1 MKQRCKSAEARCGV
15 EQQRGT
21 GLQQS
26 PSTARLEA
34 GGRRDRLRLAAVT
47 VLVLAVPVG
56 ILAWLVATE
65 LAGREREQADTQL
78 ASALRAAEAGLA
90 FTIAAADA
98 DARRLA
104 RIPAVQRAVVR
115 RDAATASRL
124 ERSSPGLIVYAR
136 GERLTKRYAGEA
148 FERTV
153 AVLGPGGRRL
163 GQVGIAIRLDDS
175 LLERLRQRAGVPLV
189 LERGGQVAAGPFV
202 AGQRLELSGA
212 RPHVIE
218 LDGDRYRAV
227 AARLPESRVRLVAV
241 TPAARVEAAAA
252 ERERYVTLA
261 ALATLFTLVIAAEAL
276 VPMVRRRLRRRAG
289 AEDEESLELLGS
301 ALAVSHDRAAL
312 LPVILE
318 TAMDATGAVGGVLE
332 EGGLETARIGE
343 VPPLSEPLRLRLA
356 GENGSEAI
364 ALLYPPFGGF
374 SPAERMR
381 AERLAA
387 QAAVA
392 VENARQHAIARHEA
406 VTDPLTGLANRRRFK
421 EQLAAESKRRA
432 RLGRP
437 VAVIVA
443 DLDDFKH
450 INDRYGHET
459 GDDVLRAFAGV
470 LRGTVREIDIAARL
484 GGEEFAVLLPETDA
498 GGAAVVAGRLRERL
512 ERLELDAP
520 GNGRLAVTASFGVA
534 SSPPIDRVED
544 LLAAADEVL
553 YRAKHEGKNRVV
565 EAVRP

>member
-1 MKQRCKSAEARCGV
+1 
-15 EQQRGT
+15 
-21 GLQQS
+21 
-26 PSTARLEA
+26 
-34 GGRRDRLRLAAVT
+34 VT
-47 VLVLAVPVG
+47 VLLLAVPVG
-56 ILAWLVATE
+56 VLAWAVATE
-65 LAGREREQADTQL
+65 LAGRERERADTQL

-104 RIPAVQRAVVR
+104 RIPAMQRAVVR
-115 RDAATASRL
+115 RDAAAASRL

-136 GERLTKRYAGEA
+136 GERLTKRYAGDV

-163 GQVGIAIRLDDS
+163 GQVGIAIRLDDA

-189 LERGGQVAAGPFV
+189 VERGSQVAAGPFA
-202 AGQRLELSGA
+202 AGQRLELSGI
-212 RPHVIE
+212 RPRTIE
-218 LDGDRYRAV
+218 LDGDRYRAI
-227 AARLPESRVRLVAV
+227 AARLPQSRVRLVAV
-241 TPAARVEAAAA
+241 TPAVQVEAAAA
-252 ERERYVTLA
+252 ERERYVALA

-276 VPMVRRRLRRRAG
+276 VPIIRRRLRRSVG

-343 VPPLSEPLRLRLA
+343 IPPLSEPLRLRLA

-392 VENARQHAIARHEA
+392 VEHARQHAIARHDA
-406 VTDPLTGLANRRRFK
+406 VTDPLTGLANRRRFM

-432 RLGRP
+432 RSGLS

-450 INDRYGHET
+450 VNDRYGHET

-470 LRGTVREIDIAARL
+470 LKGTVREIDIAARL

-498 GGAAVVAGRLRERL
+498 AGAAVLAGRLRERL
-512 ERLELDAP
+512 ERVELDAP
-520 GNGRLAVTASFGVA
+520 GHGRLGVTASFGFA
-534 SSPPIDRVED
+534 TSPPVDRVED
-544 LLAAADEVL
+544 LLAAADEAL